1 MVNMFN
7 LPKIGI
13 KKLVPK
19 LTKERENEKEAIIYE
34 KVTWLETLVIVRKD
48 SFVMGMYVAKL
59 LALI

>member
-1 MVNMFN
+1 
-7 LPKIGI
+7 
-13 KKLVPK
+13 VPK